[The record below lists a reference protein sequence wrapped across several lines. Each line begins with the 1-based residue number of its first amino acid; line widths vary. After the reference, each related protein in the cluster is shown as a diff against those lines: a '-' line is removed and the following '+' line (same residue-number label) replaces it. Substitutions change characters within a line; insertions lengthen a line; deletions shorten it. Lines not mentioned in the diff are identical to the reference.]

1 MKNWIRTSLLLSWAG
16 LAGGCQLMVLDDP
29 AKLAELVPQ
38 AAEIMAP
45 APPPLPPEPPLPRPG
60 SEQVSFV
67 DPVSAQL
74 NGCRE
79 VSRLNLSYTGTFEDG
94 LVVLKNRSVGLDANR
109 IVALRLVE
117 ADAGQAAASHY
128 YRVRFLRC
136 PDRLATLDDAKG
148 DA

>member
-38 AAEIMAP
+38 AADIMAP
-45 APPPLPPEPPLPRPG
+45 PPPPPPPEPPLPLPG
-60 SEQVSFV
+60 SDQVSFV

-79 VSRLNLSYTGTFEDG
+79 VTRLKLSYQGVFEDG

-109 IVALRLVE
+109 IVAVRLVE
-117 ADAGQAAASHY
+117 AEAGQAPAPHY
-128 YRVRFLRC
+128 YSVRLLRC
-136 PDRLATLDDAKG
+136 PDRLAARDDVKG

>member
-79 VSRLNLSYTGTFEDG
+79 VSRMKLTYIGAFEDG

-117 ADAGQAAASHY
+117 AEAGQARASHY
-128 YRVRFLRC
+128 YSVRLLRC
-136 PDRLATLDDAKG
+136 PDQLAALEDAKG

>member
-1 MKNWIRTSLLLSWAG
+1 MKNWIRTSLLLSLAG

-38 AAEIMAP
+38 AAEIMT
-45 APPPLPPEPPLPRPG
+45 PPPPPAPPEPPLPLAG
-60 SEQVSFV
+60 SEQVSFM

-79 VSRLNLSYTGTFEDG
+79 ISRLKLSYSGAFEDG
-94 LVVLKNRSVGLDANR
+94 LIVLKNRSVGLNANR

-117 ADAGQAAASHY
+117 AEAGTAPAPHY
-128 YRVRFLRC
+128 YSVRLLRC
-136 PDRLATLDDAKG
+136 PDQLAAIKDTKG
-148 DA
+148 EA